1 LERPSRALALGGR
14 IAPKASTILAVPP
27 ARQSGIFRH
36 LGTQAFRDWL
46 AGTLRVMIRTTMKD
60 SSTLS
65 TMTDGAY
72 RSASD
77 AGGHD
82 RAERPTPRL
91 PDALRLGPVRLQVSD
106 LARSLEYYTSV
117 LGLEAREGAGKS
129 AALQAAGESEP
140 LVELVER
147 PGTTAIGANSR
158 LGLYHFAILVPDRAA
173 LGRFLGHLAR
183 TGTRIGASDHL
194 VSEALYL
201 RDPDGLGIEVYR
213 DRPRS
218 EWRHVNGEL
227 AMASDPLDTAG
238 VLAAGQDEPWTGMP
252 RGTVMGHVHLHV
264 GDIATASRFYHDA
277 LGLDRTVASYPG
289 ALFMSAGGYHHH
301 LGVNTWAG
309 KAAPAS
315 ERDARLL
322 EWRIRLPTTD
332 DARAVAERL
341 GAAGYAVAQESEG
354 WLAKDPWGTPLR
366 LLGG

>member
-1 LERPSRALALGGR
+1 
-14 IAPKASTILAVPP
+14 
-27 ARQSGIFRH
+27 
-36 LGTQAFRDWL
+36 
-46 AGTLRVMIRTTMKD
+46 
-60 SSTLS
+60 
-65 TMTDGAY
+65 MTDGAG
-72 RSASD
+72 STTND
-77 AGGHD
+77 AGRDD
-82 RAERPTPRL
+82 RSQRPAARL
-91 PDALRLGPVRLQVSD
+91 PDALRLGHVRLQVSD
-106 LARSLEYYTSV
+106 LERSLEYYTSV
-117 LGLEAREGAGKS
+117 LGLEARRIDRAS
-129 AALQAAGESEP
+129 AALHPTGEPAP

-218 EWRHVNGEL
+218 EWQHVAGEL

-238 VLAAGQDEPWTGMP
+238 VLAAGKDEPWTGMP
-252 RGTVMGHVHLHV
+252 RGTVMGHLHLHV
-264 GDIATASRFYHDA
+264 GDIPTASRFYHDA
-277 LGLDRTVASYPG
+277 LGLDRMVSSYPG

-322 EWRIRLPTTD
+322 EWRIVLPTD
-332 DARAVAERL
+332 EDVQVVAARL
-341 GAAGYAVAQESEG
+341 GAAGHSVTRESEG
-354 WLAKDPWGTPLR
+354 WLAKDPWGTPVR
-366 LLGG
+366 LLAG